1 MDSLPCATY
10 VQSGT
15 MFRRVCIRRAAFAGS
30 SGVAGLAPVSLKLC
44 NSFARPQITASVQSE
59 QLPTHLEAMKPLCVQ
74 GTL

>member
-10 VQSGT
+10 VQSAT
-15 MFRRVCIRRAAFAGS
+15 MFRRVCIRRALAAS